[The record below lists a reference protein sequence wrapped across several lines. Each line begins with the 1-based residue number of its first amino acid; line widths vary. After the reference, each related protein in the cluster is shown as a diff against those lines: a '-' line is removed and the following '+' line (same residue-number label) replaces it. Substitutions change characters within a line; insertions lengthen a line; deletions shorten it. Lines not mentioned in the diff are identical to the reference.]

1 MTNSRERRMETLKAN
16 NINTAKFFNLNMN
29 IPVGANLEIKIDGV
43 PYVINSSEDAIV
55 KDIMDKGYVFNSRT
69 DGRFVTAQMFR
80 LINGSAF
87 NNKTKKYED
96 GFDACLRLNYGY
108 MYQFSMMVDEV
119 HRLARMEKDNDP
131 EFDRLSRF
139 FTKEVVYQ
147 TCKHY
152 ICQLKKYIKNQP
164 TRKCKGVPYAKLN
177 KYGNV
182 FIKDLQPLL
191 YDKLEFNLAAIGD
204 SGNYAELE
212 KSLKSFVKIQCKLPY
227 DTPKCS
233 TFKDAFKGKGSYMT
247 LLNIC
252 KFHNCVV
259 RNYETKEILDRDG
272 SVAYIE
278 SLLDEYDRAYWKF
291 HELLKATIELNNF
304 DLKKSIE
311 TTK

>member
-1 MTNSRERRMETLKAN
+1 MTNSREKRMETLKAN
-16 NINTAKFFNLNMN
+16 GVDVNKFFNLNMN
-29 IPVGANLEIKIDGV
+29 IPVGANVEIKIDGV
-43 PYVINSSEDAIV
+43 PYVINSSEDVIV
-55 KDIMDKGYVFNSRT
+55 KHIMDKGYVFNSRI
-69 DGRFVTAQMFR
+69 DGRFVTATTFKMLNTPSWNTKIRQYE
-80 LINGSAF
+80 NGWDAYLR
-87 NNKTKKYED
+87 NN
-96 GFDACLRLNYGY
+96 FSY

-119 HRLARMEKDNDP
+119 HRLARMERDNDP

-139 FTKEVVYQ
+139 FTKEVIYQ
-147 TCKHY
+147 TCRHY
-152 ICQLKKYIKNQP
+152 IKQLKKFVKNQP
-164 TRKCKGVPYAKLN
+164 VRKCKGVPYAKLN

-191 YDKLEFNLAAIGD
+191 YDKLEFNLAAIGN
-204 SGNYAELE
+204 SSNYAELE

-259 RNYETKEILDRDG
+259 QNYETKEILDRDG

-278 SLLDEYDRAYWKF
+278 SLLDEYDGAYWKF

-304 DLKKSIE
+304 DLKESIE
-311 TTK
+311 ASK